1 MVDALAALSLV
12 MGFTFPFWDF
22 AFNARKK
29 DECPPLEMS
38 TKVPFIFLKHYKC
51 IFIYKTLYIV
61 GPYFSFLKTNYKASA
76 PAPTVHTC

>member
-29 DECPPLEMS
+29 DECPPLEMKDAKLLQKPIQMS
-38 TKVPFIFLKHYKC
+38 
-51 IFIYKTLYIV
+51 KT
-61 GPYFSFLKTNYKASA
+61 F
-76 PAPTVHTC
+76 